1 MTTET
6 IALYTT
12 VCPVSEATQTAAP
25 VTTEASQPW
34 TTSTVY
40 TTRVYTITSCAPDV
54 TNCPA
59 NQVTTETIP
68 LYTTVCPVTATATGT
83 PVGPGSV
90 EFPQNTDIGQPSGGA
105 PVVEAAYPTGP
116 SSIQTLAKP
125 TTSVGAP
132 QGPYGGSSV
141 ATSSPSKPAYPVGSG
156 SPSYPS
162 SGPGNASPSGSPSGS
177 WSGVPV
183 GPSTIPSIPGTSGAS
198 MMSASLLGL
207 VMAVAAHVFVL

>member
-25 VTTEASQPW
+25 VTSAPATTEASQPW

-54 TNCPA
+54 PNCPA

-68 LYTTVCPVTATATGT
+68 LYTTVCPVTAAATST
-83 PVGPGSV
+83 PVGPASV
-90 EFPQNTDIGQPSGGA
+90 EFPQNTDVGQPSAGA
-105 PVVEAAYPTGP
+105 PVVEAAYPTA
-116 SSIQTLAKP
+116 SSIQTIVKP
-125 TTSVGAP
+125 VTSVGVP

-141 ATSSPSKPAYPVGSG
+141 VTSSSSQPTNPAG

-162 SGPGNASPSGSPSGS
+162 GGSGSSAPSGS

-183 GPSTIPSIPGTSGAS
+183 GPSSIPSIPGANGAS
-198 MMSASLLGL
+198 VMSASLIG
-207 VMAVAAHVFVL
+207 MAIVLAAQVFVL